1 MALRVD
7 IVSDVVCPWC
17 VIGYL
22 RLERVIDRLSL
33 KEPVEIHWHP
43 FELNPAMPQQ
53 GMDLY
58 QHTFEKYAA
67 SSDASERARSSM
79 AELGKELNFHFNFST
94 DMKIYNTRKAHQLL
108 MWSAQYGLQ
117 YSLKMALFRA
127 YFTQSMDIG
136 SSDRLC
142 EIARSVGLHAEAAKQ
157 VIHDETWENAVAIT
171 EQQWVEAGINAVP
184 AFIFNQKQVLI
195 GAQTESTLVDLIST
209 IQL

>member
-1 MALRVD
+1 MAFRVD

-43 FELNPAMPQQ
+43 FELNPTMPQQ

-67 SSDASERARSSM
+67 TSDASERARSSM
-79 AELGKELNFHFNFST
+79 ATLGKELNFFFNFST
-94 DMKIYNTRKAHQLL
+94 SMKIYNTRKAHQLL
-108 MWSAQYGLQ
+108 MWSAQFGLQ

-127 YFTQSMDIG
+127 YFTQSTDV
-136 SSDRLC
+136 SSIENLR
-142 EIARSVGLHAEAAKQ
+142 EIARTVGLNPEVATQ
-157 VIHDETWENAVAIT
+157 VMQDETWENAVAVT

-195 GAQTESTLVDLIST
+195 GAQTESTLTDVIST
-209 IQL
+209 INM